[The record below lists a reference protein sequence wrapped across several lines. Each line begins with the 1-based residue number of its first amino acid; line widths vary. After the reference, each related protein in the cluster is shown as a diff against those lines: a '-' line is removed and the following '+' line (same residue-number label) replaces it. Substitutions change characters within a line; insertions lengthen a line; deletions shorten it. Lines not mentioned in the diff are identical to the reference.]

1 MDNKKKLEAAG
12 TSLLDLVKTH
22 ARSTK
27 KRFLRGVFEQVE
39 ESLKQGVPTKIIV
52 ESLRKNGL
60 DITDGYFTSA
70 MSQIRKEKGTA
81 RISKPKIGNPSSST
95 ENAPPAN
102 STEPDTKAEK
112 KEPDTKVEKTEL
124 GAGGENPMET
134 NQGGTGSKKP
144 KIRTRK
150 DLRNAKKSGNEET
163 DQFIN

>member
-1 MDNKKKLEAAG
+1 MDDKKKLEAAG
-12 TSLLDLVKTH
+12 TSLLDLVETH

-81 RISKPKIGNPSSST
+81 RISKPEIGKPSSSP

-102 STEPDTKAEK
+102 STEPQNNEQVTQFASAEQKPEGESTPPTGIVDVFTRQAEREAK
-112 KEPDTKVEKTEL
+112 KNSE
-124 GAGGENPMET
+124 
-134 NQGGTGSKKP
+134 P
-144 KIRTRK
+144 KIQKIPRR
-150 DLRNAKKSGNEET
+150 
-163 DQFIN
+163 